1 MSLSYRNGFPG
12 TSGACQ
18 GFRLAADPKVTDEVT
33 VCGKVIDHPNL
44 RAAFLASGHGQCVL
58 RIVSVL
64 RLHNFRRNRFCEGD
78 RAVFCR
84 NVFLKLGNDGYI
96 TKYKRPLTVIIQRGR
111 IHPAGYIEGAADN
124 RDIVCVLHLQPFI
137 IEVNCQ
143 DAVLYGN
150 RANYFAIF
158 ICHIAVLRGV
168 EKKLR

>member
-1 MSLSYRNGFPG
+1 M
-12 TSGACQ
+12 
-18 GFRLAADPKVTDEVT
+18 
-33 VCGKVIDHPNL
+33 
-44 RAAFLASGHGQCVL
+44 
-58 RIVSVL
+58 
-64 RLHNFRRNRFCEGD
+64 
-78 RAVFCR
+78 
-84 NVFLKLGNDGYI
+84 GNDGYI

-137 IEVNCQ
+137 IEVNRQ
-143 DAVLYGN
+143 YAVLYGN